1 MYLAGNLKFL
11 REQRGKTQQEL
22 ANLFGVEQKTMSSWE
37 CGSRTPGIEMIVEL
51 ARYHGVSLD
60 DLVLRDMKP
69 AMPVYVLNLMYL
81 RKKHGM
87 TQQEIAELVGL
98 KNKSSISLIEAGK
111 YELSV
116 DNLEKLA
123 DFFGVTMD
131 QIVKQDLSQEVSK

>member
-11 REQRGKTQQEL
+11 REQK
-22 ANLFGVEQKTMSSWE
+22 
-37 CGSRTPGIEMIVEL
+37 
-51 ARYHGVSLD
+51 
-60 DLVLRDMKP
+60 
-69 AMPVYVLNLMYL
+69 
-81 RKKHGM
+81 GM

-131 QIVKQDLSQEVSK
+131 QIVKQDLSQEVSKWKQ

>member
-1 MYLAGNLKFL
+1 M
-11 REQRGKTQQEL
+11 
-22 ANLFGVEQKTMSSWE
+22 
-37 CGSRTPGIEMIVEL
+37 EL

-87 TQQEIAELVGL
+87 TQQDISELLGYRG
-98 KNKSSISLIEAGK
+98 KQGYNAIETGK
-111 YELSV
+111 AKPTI
-116 DNLEKLA
+116 DILEKLA

-131 QIVKQDLSQEVSK
+131 QIVKQDLSQEVSE